1 MSEKEKCMQNMY
13 ASEELKQTLTIAI
26 FFLQFT
32 YIHHKIS
39 QSKLCIVYIGIP

>member
-26 FFLQFT
+26 FFFT
-32 YIHHKIS
+32 IYIHTP
-39 QSKLCIVYIGIP
+39 QD